1 MENFVVSARKYRPQ
15 TFDTVVGQRAITDT
29 LRNAIE
35 QNHLAQAFLFC
46 GPRGVGKT
54 SCARILAREINK
66 HTAGQKGI
74 NKDED
79 FSLNIL
85 ELDAASNNSVEDIRQ
100 LTDQVRFPPQVGTH
114 KVYIIDEVHM
124 LSQQAFNAFL
134 KTLEEPP
141 AHAIFILA
149 TTEKHK
155 ILPTILSRCQ
165 IYDFQRITV
174 LDIADHL
181 GEIAEKEG
189 VKAEPEGLSVIA
201 EKADGAMRDALSM
214 FDQLVSFSGNNLTYE
229 AVIEHLNVLDYDYY
243 FSLTDLIVER
253 NIPETLLVYN
263 QILSK
268 GFDGHNFVQGLAQ
281 HVRNLMVSKNPKTLI
296 LIETSDRIRER
307 YRAQGE
313 SLSVRMLLKCLEIL
327 NEVDVQYRGSKN
339 QRLLVELALIRMCA
353 IGVEKKNNLEIGS
366 ESKAAPGHLSGGV
379 SSHPPT
385 PEPPPPSTPVSA
397 SPASPAP
404 PAPQP
409 EPQASTP
416 KPPAEETVQEPSAP
430 SKTEEVPVAEKTE
443 EPRPVLPEAAQSP
456 EVSPENV
463 SRRKKILRNYQ
474 STSVSITAGLGGSLF
489 QEPDAN
495 EADEAEDE
503 ASQEPQLRE
512 EFSEDDL
519 KRVWRNLAEMMKARG
534 RESLFASL
542 TLHAPVM
549 DENKHIT
556 LKIANA
562 AQEIEM
568 NREKG
573 EMLEYLRKELR
584 NFAIDLDFELSQNN
598 QPTKLMTTDKKFEA
612 MVQKNPNLGKLAQNL
627 NLDIF

>member
-66 HTAGQKGI
+66 HTAGQKGG
-74 NKDED
+74 NTDED
-79 FSLNIL
+79 FSLNIF
-85 ELDAASNNSVEDIRQ
+85 ELDAASNNSVDDIRQ

-174 LDIADHL
+174 QDIAEHL

-281 HVRNLMVSKNPKTLI
+281 HVRNLMVSKNSKTLI

-353 IGVEKKNNLEIGS
+353 IGVEKKNNLEVGTESEAASGS
-366 ESKAAPGHLSGGV
+366 KSGGV

-397 SPASPAP
+397 SPTSPETT
-404 PAPQP
+404 APQP
-409 EPQASTP
+409 KAPTPEPT
-416 KPPAEETVQEPSAP
+416 AEEKATEPSAP
-430 SKTEEVPVAEKTE
+430 AKPEVAPVAEQAE
-443 EPRPVLPEAAQSP
+443 EPKPVLPEAAQTP
-456 EVSPENV
+456 ELSPENV
-463 SRRKKILRNYQ
+463 NRRKKILRNYQ
-474 STSVSITAGLGGSLF
+474 STSVSIAAGLGGSLF
-489 QEPDAN
+489 QEPEGN
-495 EADEAEDE
+495 EAGDEEEE
-503 ASQEPQLRE
+503 ANQEPQLRE
-512 EFSEDDL
+512 EFSENDL
-519 KRVWRNLAEMMKARG
+519 KRVWREMAEMMKARG

-612 MVQKNPNLGKLAQNL
+612 MVKKNPNLGKLAQNL